1 MWENAHPIRRKKR
14 ILSLD
19 NVHESID
26 SGSVARGG
34 KEKETSLDR
43 QILWRKKPSKKFPT
57 TCYNGSASKFLQ
69 IMRFFKAI
77 FNRNHLILAAR

>member
-1 MWENAHPIRRKKR
+1 MQNVGKRTSHKEKKR

-43 QILWRKKPSKKFPT
+43 QILWRKKPSKKISH
-57 TCYNGSASKFLQ
+57 YLLQ
-69 IMRFFKAI
+69 RICKQISTGNAI
-77 FNRNHLILAAR
+77 F